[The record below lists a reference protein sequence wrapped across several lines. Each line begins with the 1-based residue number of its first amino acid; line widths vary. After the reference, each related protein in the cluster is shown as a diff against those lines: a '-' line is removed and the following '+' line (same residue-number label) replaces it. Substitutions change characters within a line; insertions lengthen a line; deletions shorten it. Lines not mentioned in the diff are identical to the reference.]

1 MREKEK
7 NFIIL
12 ETLNHNALLCQG
24 IITKKTYVF
33 FGKGIGFKKKSGE
46 KFIYDEKV
54 QNALTVLSSEE
65 ADQYC
70 DLLEMVENKKLIETV
85 QKIVYEANKFF
96 GGHINAKLNLTLLD
110 HLNFAL
116 QRQKNNIVINYPF
129 LNELKFIY
137 PKEYEFAEYAYNYLN
152 VKIGENVKFE
162 EAELGFLVLH
172 IHAAVTNSK
181 VSKVLQ
187 NNEIIYDCRK
197 TIEDEF
203 QKKVDVN
210 SIYYSRFIKHLEYAI
225 HRYKNGIQI
234 DNILLD
240 SIKNKCAI
248 CYEIAQKINTMLKK
262 KYRINLDENEIGYLA
277 IHIYN
282 LRNKKNQY

>member
-46 KFIYDEKV
+46 KFVYDEKV

-152 VKIGENVKFE
+152 AKIGENVKFE